1 MKWPSRRISESSEK
15 SFGMFGRAAQLAAQG
30 RDIIHLEV
38 GCPSFDTPLHIK
50 EATKKA
56 LDDGIVHYGDFA
68 GTLTLRQALADKVRS
83 YNGID
88 ATPDNILV
96 TNGLSHAAY
105 AALTA
110 GVDEGDEVILLEPF
124 YPQHINKIE
133 MAGGRIV
140 TAPLDAAD
148 NYRLRADWIEERVTA
163 KTRMIV
169 LVNPANPVGR
179 VFTRDELEGL
189 AEIAIRHDLMVI
201 SDEVYDQIL
210 FDEHHHI
217 SIAALPGMWE
227 RTISMFAFT
236 KVYAMDG
243 WRLGYAVCD
252 ARFMPALL
260 KVTMNDVTHVNV
272 FAQEGALAAITG
284 PQDCLDEM
292 HAEDTRR
299 RELVCRRLNQM
310 PGITCPWPEGTIY
323 AFPDVSA
330 LGQPSAQLAEDILE
344 ATGVAV
350 EAGSFYGAAG
360 EGHLRICFGAEPYE
374 RLEEA
379 MDRLSTFFNR

>member
-1 MKWPSRRISESSEK
+1 MKWPSRRIADSSEK
-15 SFGMFGRAAQLAAQG
+15 SFGMFGKAARLAAEG
-30 RDIIHLEV
+30 HDIIHLEV
-38 GCPSFDTPLHIK
+38 GRPSFDTPRHIK

-56 LDDGIVHYGDFA
+56 LDDGIVHYGEFA
-68 GTLTLRQALADKVRS
+68 GTEKLRAALAEKVKT

-88 ATPDNILV
+88 ASPDEILV

-110 GVDEGDEVILLEPF
+110 GVDDGDEVIMLEPF

-140 TAPLDAAD
+140 NAPLDAAG
-148 NYRLRADWIEERVTA
+148 NYRLRADWIEERVTPR
-163 KTRMIV
+163 TRMIV

-179 VFTRDELEGL
+179 VFTRDELDGL
-189 AEIAIRHDLMVI
+189 ADIAIRHDLLVI
-201 SDEVYDQIL
+201 SDEVYDQIVY
-210 FDEHHHI
+210 DDHRHI
-217 SIAALPGMWE
+217 SIATLPGMWE
-227 RTISMFAFT
+227 RTITMFAFT

-252 ARFMPALL
+252 RRFMPALL

-272 FAQEGALAAITG
+272 FAQEGAYVAITG
-284 PQDCLDEM
+284 PQDCLEEM
-292 HAEDTRR
+292 HGVDARR
-299 RELVCRRLNQM
+299 RELVCQRLNQM
-310 PGITCPWPEGTIY
+310 PGVTCPWPEGTIY
-323 AFPDVSA
+323 AFADVSA
-330 LGQPSAQLAEDILE
+330 LGVPSARLAEDILDT
-344 ATGVAV
+344 TGVAV
-350 EAGSFYGAAG
+350 EAGSFYGPAG

-374 RLEEA
+374 RLEMA